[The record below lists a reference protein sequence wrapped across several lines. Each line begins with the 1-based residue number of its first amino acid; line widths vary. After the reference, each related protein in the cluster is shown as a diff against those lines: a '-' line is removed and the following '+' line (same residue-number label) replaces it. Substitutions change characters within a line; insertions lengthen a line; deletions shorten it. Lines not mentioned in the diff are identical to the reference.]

1 MSKNI
6 EIERKFLVKGAFKS
20 FATKSYRIIQGYLI
34 LDNKKSVRIRIKG
47 EKGYITIKNKPN
59 ENGFSTFFWE
69 SEIPIKEANQLLML
83 CENCVIEKT
92 RYEVPFGTKN
102 FEVDVFHGIN
112 DGLIVAELE
121 LKNKDD
127 SFEKPV
133 WLGMEVTND
142 KRYYNTFISKNPY
155 KNW

>member
-6 EIERKFLVKGAFKS
+6 EIERKFLVKEAFIS
-20 FATKSYRIIQGYLI
+20 FATKSYRIKQGYLI
-34 LDNKKSVRIRIKG
+34 SDNKKSVRIRIKE
-47 EKGYITIKNKPN
+47 EKGSITIKNEPN
-59 ENGFSTFFWE
+59 ENGFSSFFWE
-69 SEIPIKEANQLLML
+69 SKIPLKEATQLLKL
-83 CENCVIEKT
+83 CENYVIEKT

-112 DGLIVAELE
+112 NGLIIAELE